1 MDGLG
6 GGMRLPGEKGAARS
20 ALTVALMTLV
30 GEIAAYL
37 GDLAFASHYGAT
49 AISDAYLAAGGLLSL
64 PLMLLAA
71 GAGAT
76 FMPHYL
82 KRQGRQADE
91 FASNLLGI
99 YGGLALVGCLLTMAL
114 ARPLAWLLHP
124 GFDRARLDMAVAAA
138 RVMLPA
144 LPLLALSLLLGQIL
158 EAHGRFL
165 AAQAA
170 ALPRSLLLAVACV
183 FFARPFGLW
192 AVAFSVLAAGVVQA
206 VMLWLLAR
214 STFRFRPYL
223 NLRAD
228 YLGQMARQALPALIS
243 MGAGQV
249 NMAVSH
255 ALASGLA
262 AGQLTSMSLSMQLV
276 MLLNTLLTLPLT
288 TVMFPRMSRMA
299 AAGDRQGAL
308 KGCAACVR
316 YILAFLIP
324 AVCVGCACPGEIVQ
338 LAYGWGAFG
347 RDSVALTAS
356 LFALHLPGA
365 LGMGLRMLFTSAFH
379 ALSDTRTPLYAGLGG
394 AAVNLGLCLALV
406 PALGVRGLALASTL
420 SSLLCA
426 LFLGCALAR
435 TQQGGVHPFSGPLKR
450 LALPGLLCLLAAL
463 GLRRLLP
470 SGAPALPAL
479 LLCALPAWSLYCLA
493 LIPGSR
499 AAPFP

>member
-1 MDGLG
+1 M
-6 GGMRLPGEKGAARS
+6 PGEKGTARS
-20 ALTVALMTLV
+20 AMTLALMTLV

-49 AISDAYLAAGGLLSL
+49 AMSDAYLAAGGLLSI
-64 PLMLLAA
+64 PLTLLAA

-76 FMPHYL
+76 FMPNYL
-82 KRQGRQADE
+82 KRQGSQADE
-91 FASNLLGI
+91 FASNLLGV
-99 YGGLALVGCLLTMAL
+99 YFCLALGASALTLAM

-124 GFDRARLDMAVAAA
+124 GFDRARLDMAVSAA

-183 FFARPFGLW
+183 FFARRYGLW
-192 AVAFSVLAAGVVQA
+192 AVAFSVLAAGAVQTLA
-206 VMLWLLAR
+206 LALLAR
-214 STFRFRPYL
+214 GTLHYRPYL
-223 NLRAD
+223 NWKAE
-228 YLGQMARQALPALIS
+228 YLGRMARQALPALFS

-249 NMAVSH
+249 NTVVSH

-276 MLLNTLLTLPLT
+276 VLLNALLTLPLT
-288 TVMFPRMSRMA
+288 TVMFPRMSRLA
-299 AAGDRQGAL
+299 AAGERQGVL
-308 KGCAACVR
+308 KVCAACVR
-316 YILAFLIP
+316 YMLAFLIP
-324 AVCVGCACPGEIVQ
+324 AVCVGCACPWEIVQ
-338 LAYGWGAFG
+338 LAYGWGAFDE
-347 RDSVALTAS
+347 DSVFLTAS

-365 LGMGLRMLFTSAFH
+365 LGMGLRMLLTSAFH

-420 SSLLCA
+420 SSLFCA
-426 LFLGCALAR
+426 AFLSFALAR
-435 TQQGGVHPFSGPLKR
+435 AYKGGGRWLGAPLKR
-450 LALPGLLCLLAAL
+450 LALPGLLCLLGAFA
-463 GLRRLLP
+463 LRRLLP

-479 LLCALPAWSLYCLA
+479 LLCALPAWSLYCMA

-499 AAPFP
+499 TAPFP